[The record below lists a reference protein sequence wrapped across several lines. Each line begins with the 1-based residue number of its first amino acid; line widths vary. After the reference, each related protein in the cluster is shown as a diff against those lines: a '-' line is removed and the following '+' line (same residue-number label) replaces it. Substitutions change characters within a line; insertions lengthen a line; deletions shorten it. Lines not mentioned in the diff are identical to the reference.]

1 MKSIQSRSFGVL
13 LVILLS
19 FTSLA
24 VLNVKAQPTPIP
36 VSGNWS
42 KVAIFTGERSGITT
56 ESFTCDHVE
65 WRINW
70 KVDTTHMHFN
80 FANYI
85 LQITTFPEDT
95 INDYID
101 FINGSFSSIYDPTNH
116 RAGGTSYIHDN
127 AGTFYMRIK
136 SSPYVDSYRVI
147 VEQNTDSPIPSPTP
161 TPIPTP
167 TSTPWIY
174 EYRGFYIEQ
183 ADDKF
188 IVSENYLE
196 TYISPLFSTIEEA
209 KEWIESG
216 PTTTPNPSD
225 EPTPTPLPP
234 IRFYNPYLIL
244 FGTTLLLIAL
254 GILAYF
260 KKHRRRV

>member
-1 MKSIQSRSFGVL
+1 MNKSNHYRSFVTTIIVL
-13 LVILLS
+13 LIIS
-19 FTSLA
+19 ALA
-24 VLNVKAQPTPIP
+24 VLNVKAQPTPTP
-36 VSGNWS
+36 TPGNWG

-101 FINGSFSSIYDPTNH
+101 FINGSFSSIYDPANH
-116 RAGGTSYIHDN
+116 RAGGTSHIQDN

-147 VEQNTDSPIPSPTP
+147 VEQNTDSPKPTP
-161 TPIPTP
+161 TPANQLIE
-167 TSTPWIY
+167 

-183 ADDKF
+183 VDDKF

-209 KEWIESG
+209 KEWIDYG
-216 PTTTPNPSD
+216 PTTTPQPNDGLTPQFAF
-225 EPTPTPLPP
+225 PTPLEAQA
-234 IRFYNPYLIL
+234 IVGASI
-244 FGTTLLLIAL
+244 IIVVL
-254 GILAYF
+254 GIAITFFLYLL
-260 KKHRRRV
+260 KKK